1 MEQSNFFPPV
11 KKLLVAG
18 AVFAALGFNNTTIAA
33 EDDASA
39 EAESIVVTG
48 SRIRQA
54 QAEGANPVQVLSR
67 EDLERTGLKTV
78 GDILQRLPAAG
89 SALNTRF
96 NSSGNFGFPPD
107 GGGIGAG
114 AAEVAL
120 RHLDAKRTLV
130 LVDGVRWVN
139 GSSASGV
146 SNSVDLNTIPI
157 SIIDR
162 IEILEDGASSI
173 YGSSS

>member
-1 MEQSNFFPPV
+1 MDKSNFFPPA
-11 KKLLVAG
+11 KKLLIAS
-18 AVFAALGFNNTTIAA
+18 AVFAAFGVNGAAVAA
-33 EDDASA
+33 EEETSA
-39 EAESIVVTG
+39 EAESIIVTG
-48 SRIRQA
+48 SRIRQS
-54 QAEGANPVQVLSR
+54 QAEGTNPVQVLTR
-67 EDLERTGLKTV
+67 EDLDRTGLKTV

-157 SIIDR
+157 SIVER
-162 IEILEDGASSI
+162 INRSSRRWRI
-173 YGSSS
+173 FNLRF